1 MNPPNFRQLDVAE
14 NKGIVIKNS
23 LFFMTFDRREILI
36 KNKSIVK
43 NKLFLCPYFCDIFWL
58 LKIRKFLFLSVFL
71 WPSNIR

>member
-1 MNPPNFRQLDVAE
+1 MSLEYRHYMNPPNFWQLDVAE

-43 NKLFLCPYFCDIFWL
+43 NKLFLRPYFL
-58 LKIRKFLFLSVFL
+58 
-71 WPSNIR
+71 